1 MQVVENIKLQAK
13 EPDMAR
19 PSELKKVEEIA
30 EILGLLH
37 ETHKGKDWLLQQ
49 IKKSKIKITVKP
61 TNTYEILKASPS
73 QFVSHLLKILKGDD
87 LEDFDVKTLTKTYH
101 WFFCDI
107 VAGSNPSI
115 PTKDQVRKVIVLNEL
130 LSRTE
135 TYQKR
140 NTQSTVILPT
150 GDGMAIGF
158 NEGPEQPL
166 RLAIELHKAIFKYN
180 ESRRGKEKLL
190 IRVGIDMGPVYFVKD
205 LKGQDN
211 VWGPGIILTRRVMD
225 LAEDMQ
231 ILASTRI
238 AEDIRKLSPE
248 YKAILHPI
256 GEYSIKHGESLS
268 LYNIYGD
275 GFGNKIAPRKAKVAG
290 KNLEKDIK
298 TINNFK
304 FNSIEVRLEV
314 INLKTMMTHHVWSW
328 NIINVAKEPKYQ
340 IFYYLDGDTPKEF
353 SDMNVTVKDERDNKL
368 DILSVNTNK
377 PYHKEF
383 NVQLKRPIKQKQKK
397 ILNLEYDWEEPER
410 IFFYK
415 FASDC
420 KKFRYVFV
428 IDKGMELKT
437 RILKVDTETGY
448 KVHASPPPTVKYHGN
463 KTEVTWEKEN
473 LKAYEAYQ
481 FEW

>member
-1 MQVVENIKLQAK
+1 MVDNAGMQTREPSMTKIPETRKIEN
-13 EPDMAR
+13 
-19 PSELKKVEEIA
+19 IA

-37 ETHKGKDWLLQQ
+37 ETHKGKEWILQE
-49 IKKSKIKITVKP
+49 IKKSKIKLSVKP
-61 TNTYEILKASPS
+61 TSSFEILKACPN
-73 QFVSHLLKILKGDD
+73 QFVIHLLNILKGKD
-87 LEDFDVKTLTKTYH
+87 LEDFDIKTLTKTYH
-101 WFFCDI
+101 WFYCDI
-107 VAGSNPSI
+107 VAGSNPLI
-115 PTKDQVRKVIVLNEL
+115 PIKDQVRKVIALNEL
-130 LSRTE
+130 ISRAE

-140 NTQSTVILPT
+140 DHSTIILPT
-150 GDGMAIGF
+150 GDGMAVGF
-158 NEGPEQPL
+158 SDSPEKPL

-231 ILASTRI
+231 ILASTNI
-238 AEDIRKLSPE
+238 AENIRKLSPE

-275 GFGNKIAPRKAKVAG
+275 KFGNRIAPRKSKIAKS
-290 KNLEKDIK
+290 NLEKEIN
-298 TINNFK
+298 TVNNFK
-304 FNSIEVRLEV
+304 FNAIEVRLD
-314 INLKTMMTHHVWSW
+314 ITNTKTMMTHHTWVW
-328 NIINVAKEPKYQ
+328 NIINIAKEPKHQ

-353 SDMNVTVKDERDNKL
+353 ADMNVTVKDERDNKL
-368 DILSVNTNK
+368 EILSQNSKN

-383 NVQLKRPIKQKQKK
+383 NIQLKRPIKQKQKK
-397 ILNLEYDWEEPER
+397 ILKLEYDWEEPER
-410 IFFYK
+410 VFFYK

-420 KKFRYVFV
+420 KKFRYVFS
-428 IDKGMELKT
+428 INKKMDLKA

-448 KVHASPPPTVKYHGN
+448 KVHASPPPTVKYLGD

-473 LKAYEAYQ
+473 LKAYETYQ